1 MDRVKTLYFSL
12 SSSEKKAL
20 RSYLEAFHQKG
31 ENKPVEFLKLI
42 DREPEVSH
50 ENSAKQLYGDPKS
63 KAFIMMKS
71 RLFERLM
78 EFTAL
83 ASNGDSVKRD
93 RDNPYH
99 QDLIEFRRCM
109 LFASALQERQ
119 LSGLAFEYLEKA
131 RELAARCNTPEL
143 EVDVL
148 LRIRGLD
155 RSGTDRFEE
164 LSVQIQKAL
173 KQQECDI
180 NATGLMRKFLT
191 LNGSQIGGNEDRI
204 AFLEAHLPGLEDS
217 IRQVY
222 SARAD
227 YFLQM
232 LKVHLCYLNRR
243 FEEGRAYAKRA
254 LELLM
259 EYEGIRSP
267 LRMADSWFQLGRLEL
282 EDGCFED
289 ALVSLEKARSYQT
302 EESRAYL
309 TISVLLLYCRLHRKE
324 HREAQQ
330 LMDHLRNGAA
340 ARTLEQSPL
349 NKGIFTYLT
358 ACLQFMR
365 GQLQDA
371 WMSILDCQEMN
382 LEKGTWIT
390 SIRLF
395 EIMILVDKKELDLA
409 SQKLEN
415 LRKHISRYQ
424 ANPRMKAIFKL
435 LMAQDR
441 TGFRFSPVQ
450 GEAEQ
455 LENLRTQLPWDAIGQ
470 EVVRFDEWY
479 QERRAKVL
487 ESR

>member
-12 SSSEKKAL
+12 SASEKKAL
-20 RSYLEAFHQKG
+20 RSYLEAYHQKG
-31 ENKPVEFLKLI
+31 ENKPLEFIKLI

-50 ENSAKQLYGDPKS
+50 EASAKLLYGDAKS
-63 KAFIMMKS
+63 KAFIMMKG
-71 RLFERLM
+71 RLFDRLM

-83 ASNGDSVKRD
+83 SMSQDSVKRD

-99 QDLIEFRRCM
+99 QNLIEFRRNM
-109 LFASALQERQ
+109 LYASTLQERQ
-119 LSGLAFEYLEKA
+119 LTGLAVEYLEKA

-155 RSGTDRFEE
+155 KSTDRFEA
-164 LSVQIQKAL
+164 LSVEIQKAL

-180 NATGLMRKFLT
+180 NATGLMRKYLT
-191 LNGSQIGGNEDRI
+191 WNGSSMGGNEERI
-204 AFLEAHLPGLEDS
+204 AFLEAHLPGLEDA

-222 SARAD
+222 SPRAD

-232 LKVHLCYLNRR
+232 LQVHLCYATRR
-243 FEEGRAYAKRA
+243 FEEGRTYAKQA
-254 LELLM
+254 LHLLM
-259 EYEGIRSP
+259 QYDGIRS
-267 LRMADSWFQLGRLEL
+267 LVRIADSWFQLGRLEL
-282 EDGCFED
+282 EDGGFEE
-289 ALVSLEKARSYQT
+289 ALISLDKARSYQT

-309 TISVLLLYCRLHRKE
+309 SISLLLLYCRLHRRELK
-324 HREAQQ
+324 EAQE
-330 LMDHLRNGAA
+330 LMDHIRASAA
-340 ARTLEQSPL
+340 ARTVEQNTL
-349 NKGIFTYLT
+349 NKGLFTYLA

-382 LEKGTWIT
+382 LDKGTWIT

-415 LRKHISRYQ
+415 LRKHMSRYQ

-441 TGFRFSPVQ
+441 TGFRFSAVH
-450 GEAEQ
+450 GEADQ
-455 LENLRTQLPWDAIGQ
+455 LENLKTQLPWEAVGQ
-470 EVVRFDEWY
+470 EVIRFDEWY
-479 QERRAKVL
+479 KERRANVTAVK
-487 ESR
+487 